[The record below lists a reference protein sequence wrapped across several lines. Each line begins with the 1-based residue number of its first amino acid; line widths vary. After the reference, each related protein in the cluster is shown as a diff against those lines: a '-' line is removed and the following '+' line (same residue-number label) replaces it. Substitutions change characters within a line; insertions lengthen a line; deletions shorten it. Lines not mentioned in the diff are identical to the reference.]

1 MTLNARKRAAPQ
13 SHAPPLPDP
22 GPASWPIAV
31 TQSCLSKV
39 LLSLGSLAFQQLF
52 ASTKFYL
59 ALTRAE
65 AVPPRLLL
73 TVMFSGLA
81 IPLNFAL

>member
-1 MTLNARKRAAPQ
+1 MRG
-13 SHAPPLPDP
+13 SAPPRRAMLRLSRAR
-22 GPASWPIAV
+22 GTSRPIAV

-39 LLSLGSLAFQQLF
+39 LLSLGSLATQQLF